1 MQLLKQ
7 GKTKDVY
14 KMDNGNILLKFK
26 NSVTG
31 GPGGVIDP
39 GGNQVVGE
47 KEGMGRACLAM
58 TSFIFNQVAE
68 KGLASTHMVKS
79 DLDET
84 TMEVK
89 PAVPFGQGLEIVVRF
104 IATGSFIRRYGLYIE
119 DGRRLSAPLVEITLK
134 DDDRGDPLI
143 NEDALVELGLANRE
157 EIEKIKDGARRIA
170 LLIEEQGRKQGL
182 VIYDLK
188 MEFGRAYDGELL
200 LIDEISPGSMR
211 AYNEDGRRV
220 EGPELAQAFVD

>member
-31 GPGGVIDP
+31 GPGGVVDP
-39 GGNQVVGE
+39 GGNLVVGE

-58 TSFIFNQVAE
+58 TAFIFSQVAE
-68 KGLASTHMVKS
+68 KGLIATHMVKS

-89 PAVPFGQGLEIVVRF
+89 PATSFGQGLEIVVRF
-104 IATGSFIRRYGLYIE
+104 IATGSFIRRYGLYVE
-119 DGRRLSAPLVEITLK
+119 EGRRLSAPLVEITLK

-143 NEDALVELGLANRE
+143 NEDALAELGLANHE
-157 EIEKIKDGARRIA
+157 EIEKMKTSARAIA

-182 VIYDLK
+182 VIYDMK
-188 MEFGRAYDGELL
+188 MEFGRGADGELL

-211 AYNEDGRRV
+211 AYKDGQRV
-220 EGPELAQAFVD
+220 EGPALAQAFVS